1 MEGQHLNVVF
11 LGHVDAGKSSLC
23 GTILV
28 DTKRVD
34 PRALSQVEKEAE
46 ETAGKSWGRAFLFD
60 TDPEERKRGK
70 TIEVGREV
78 FEWSGKRWTILDAP
92 GHRNYVPNAI
102 EGIVSADVCVLV
114 ISARKGEF
122 EAGISEEGQTLEHLT
137 LVKAF
142 GVPRLVVFVNK
153 MDSVEW
159 DKNRYKEIVS
169 ETKKHL
175 VCRGFATNKVS
186 FVPGSGFSSENVSKR
201 FENSWWVGPCFLD
214 VLSSISLERKK
225 SESTRFSVMS
235 VQKEGGRYLVFGKVE
250 RGRVCEGTCL
260 FLCPGEKE
268 VQVHTVSTDFCQDVP
283 FADVGENA
291 TLLVSAPEEMRQG
304 DFLCSL
310 DSVIKKNSK
319 FLCLVHVLEHAPLF
333 CPGTECVMQLFF
345 GKHECCV
352 EKVLGVKQGEKFVK
366 SLLVKKGC
374 VGKVVISTREKIL
387 VEPFERFPKLGRF
400 VIRDK
405 SKTLAIGKVLAVS
418 KE

>member
-1 MEGQHLNVVF
+1 MEGQHMNVVF

-34 PRALSQVEKEAE
+34 PRALSQVEREAE
-46 ETAGKSWGRAFLFD
+46 ESAGKSWGRAFLLD
-60 TDPEERKRGK
+60 TDPEERRRGK

-78 FEWSGKRWTILDAP
+78 FEWAGKRWTILDAP

-102 EGIVSADVCVLV
+102 EGIVNADVCVLV

-122 EAGISEEGQTLEHLT
+122 EAGVSEEGQTLEHLT

-142 GVPRLVVFVNK
+142 GVPRLIVFVNK
-153 MDSVEW
+153 MDSVDW
-159 DKNRYKEIVS
+159 DKERYTEIVK
-169 ETKKHL
+169 ETKRHL
-175 VCRGFATNKVS
+175 VTRGFAMNKIS
-186 FVPGSGFSSENVSKR
+186 FVPGSGFSSENISTK
-201 FENSWWVGPCFLD
+201 FENSWWDGPCLFD
-214 VLSSISLERKK
+214 IFSSLSIERKK
-225 SESTRFSVMS
+225 SLETRFSVMS
-235 VQKEGGRYLVFGKVE
+235 VQKEGGKLAVFGRVE
-250 RGRVCEGTCL
+250 RGTINKNSSL

-268 VQVHTVSTDFCQDVP
+268 VQISSLSTDFCRDVP
-283 FADVGENA
+283 FAGAGENA
-291 TLLVSAPEEMRQG
+291 TLCVSGTDEIRQG
-304 DFLCSL
+304 DFLCSA
-310 DSVIKKNSK
+310 DSIIPKNSK
-319 FLCLVHVLEHAPLF
+319 FLCLVHVLEQTPLF

-352 EKVLGVKQGEKFVK
+352 EKVVGIKQGEKFVK
-366 SLLVKKGC
+366 SLLVKKGS
-374 VGKVVISTREKIL
+374 VGKVVITTREQVL

-418 KE
+418 KQ

>member
-1 MEGQHLNVVF
+1 MEGQHMNVVF

-34 PRALSQVEKEAE
+34 PRALSQVEREAE
-46 ETAGKSWGRAFLFD
+46 ESAGKSWGRAFLLD
-60 TDPEERKRGK
+60 TDPEERRRGK

-78 FEWSGKRWTILDAP
+78 FEWAGKRWTILDAP

-102 EGIVSADVCVLV
+102 EGIVNADVCVLV

-122 EAGISEEGQTLEHLT
+122 EAGVSEEGQTLEHLT

-142 GVPRLVVFVNK
+142 GVPRLIVFVNK

-159 DKNRYKEIVS
+159 DKERYTEIVK
-169 ETKKHL
+169 ETKRHL
-175 VCRGFATNKVS
+175 VARGFAMNKIS
-186 FVPGSGFSSENVSKR
+186 FVPGSGFSSENISTK
-201 FENSWWVGPCFLD
+201 FENSWWDGPCLFD
-214 VLSSISLERKK
+214 IFSSLSFERKK
-225 SESTRFSVMS
+225 SSETRFSVMS
-235 VQKEGGRYLVFGKVE
+235 VQKEGGKLSVFGRVE
-250 RGRVCEGTCL
+250 RGIINKNSSL

-268 VQVHTVSTDFCQDVP
+268 VQVSSLHTDFCRDVS
-283 FADVGENA
+283 FAEAGENA
-291 TLLVSAPEEMRQG
+291 TLCVSGTDEIRQG
-304 DFLCSL
+304 DFLCSA
-310 DSVIKKNSK
+310 DSIIPKNSK
-319 FLCLVHVLEHAPLF
+319 FLCLVHVLEQSPLF

-352 EKVLGVKQGEKFVK
+352 EKVVGIKQGEKFVK
-366 SLLVKKGC
+366 SLLVKKGS
-374 VGKVVISTREKIL
+374 VGKVIITTREQVL

-418 KE
+418 KQ